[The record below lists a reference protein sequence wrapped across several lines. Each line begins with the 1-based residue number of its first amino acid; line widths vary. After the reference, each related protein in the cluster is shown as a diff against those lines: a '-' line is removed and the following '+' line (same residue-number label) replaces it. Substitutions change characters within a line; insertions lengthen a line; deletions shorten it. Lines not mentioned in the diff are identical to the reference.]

1 MIGKSVSHYRILDRI
16 GGGGMGVVYKA
27 TDTRLERLVAMKFL
41 PDELVRDAG
50 ALERFR
56 REAKAIAAL
65 NHPNICTIHDI
76 DENEGR
82 PFIVM
87 ELLKGETLKQ
97 RLSRGALKPDDL
109 LDVAAQL
116 AGALEAAH
124 MEGILHRDIKPA
136 NLFITERGQAKILDF
151 GLAKTIPAR
160 KKSTADSAL
169 HDMPTFAGSD
179 AQLTQAG
186 AAVGTIS
193 YMSPEQA
200 RGEELDVRSDL
211 FALGAVVYEMATGRV
226 AFDGDTS
233 AVIFDGIL
241 NRTPAAPGQINPAVF
256 PKLEEIIFKLLDKDR
271 QLRYQSASELEVDL
285 KRLRRDSDASRSAIR
300 TVAASTPSTSPVTP
314 EPQLP
319 SGPRARRDRRSAR
332 SIPIGIAAVL
342 LLAFFL
348 PRNRPPTGPLPSEQ
362 TGSGSAIQNS
372 SSPSAAVP
380 PAASEAANAN
390 DKQQESPEVAIPA
403 VPSVFAGELDTS
415 TGPEAKASRDSARN
429 AFLARGRGGDR
440 QELTVT
446 ASYYETIGDLEQA
459 SKAYEA
465 LNRAYPQNAIVHHK
479 LGFIHFEMGR
489 FPECVT
495 ELKQAVQLNAKSAPG
510 FMLLG
515 TCHLALEHLEEAR
528 AAYDQAIALNTEPVG
543 PHSILYA
550 YAIFKEDIAGSEAE
564 WSKLNDPARTRIAA
578 ISGKIG
584 EFRRSL
590 GQRANRRGKPGG
602 LNDAAAVR
610 LFGTQALIEAVT
622 GNEQQA
628 MFGAETALQ
637 LDPLAIEPAI
647 ALATMGRNQGLQVLE
662 NVRKE
667 TPENSLL
674 NSVWLPLAKATLESR
689 AGNAKAVELLTPAKA
704 YEPATSGLMAAYAR
718 GVVFLQARSGNE
730 AAAEFQKILS
740 HPGVAAVGPP
750 YVQILYPLSRLGL
763 ARSYAMLGNI
773 PLARQTYQAFFTMWK
788 DAEPGIPVL
797 VQARREFTNLSGPRG
812 GRSGRG
818 QR

>member
-1 MIGKSVSHYRILDRI
+1 MIGKTVSHYRILDRI

-50 ALERFR
+50 VLERFR

-76 DENEGR
+76 DENEDR

-87 ELLKGETLKQ
+87 ELLKGETLRQ

-256 PKLEEIIFKLLDKDR
+256 PKLEEIILKLLDKDR

-300 TVAASTPSTSPVTP
+300 TVAASAPSASSVTP

-319 SGPRARRDRRSAR
+319 SGPKARRERRSAR

-342 LLAFFL
+342 VLVFFL
-348 PRNRPPTGPLPSEQ
+348 LRNRPPTGPLPAEQ

-372 SSPSAAVP
+372 GSPPAAVP
-380 PAASEAANAN
+380 PAASEAANTNA
-390 DKQQESPEVAIPA
+390 KQQESPEVATPA
-403 VPSVFAGELDTS
+403 VPSVLAGELDAS
-415 TGPEAKASRDSARN
+415 TGPMNSLATDMNTLEGKASRDSARN

-440 QELTVT
+440 QELIVT

-459 SKAYEA
+459 SKAYET
-465 LNRAYPQNAIVHHK
+465 LNRAHPQNAIAHHK

-515 TCHLALEHLEEAR
+515 TCQLALEHLEEAR
-528 AAYDQAIALNTEPVG
+528 AAYDQAIALNAEPVG

-550 YAIFKEDIAGSEAE
+550 YAFFKGDIAGSEAE

-590 GQRANRRGKPGG
+590 GQRANRRGKQ
-602 LNDAAAVR
+602 AA
-610 LFGTQALIEAVT
+610 
-622 GNEQQA
+622 
-628 MFGAETALQ
+628 
-637 LDPLAIEPAI
+637 
-647 ALATMGRNQGLQVLE
+647 
-662 NVRKE
+662 
-667 TPENSLL
+667 
-674 NSVWLPLAKATLESR
+674 
-689 AGNAKAVELLTPAKA
+689 
-704 YEPATSGLMAAYAR
+704 
-718 GVVFLQARSGNE
+718 
-730 AAAEFQKILS
+730 
-740 HPGVAAVGPP
+740 
-750 YVQILYPLSRLGL
+750 
-763 ARSYAMLGNI
+763 
-773 PLARQTYQAFFTMWK
+773 
-788 DAEPGIPVL
+788 
-797 VQARREFTNLSGPRG
+797 
-812 GRSGRG
+812 
-818 QR
+818 